1 MTDAGHG
8 HARHLVPPW
17 RRFRPMS
24 AFLTHAPVD
33 LPSLLAAVQAPERG
47 GVATFLGLVR
57 NHQDGRAVARLE
69 YSAYEPM
76 AEAESARIVAEA
88 EGRWPVR
95 IALSHRLGTLAIGD
109 VAVAVVAASAHRAPA
124 FEACRYVIEEL
135 KRRVP
140 VWKKEFYADGSV
152 VWVDPTRTG
161 ASRPAAEGVPS
172 R

>member
-1 MTDAGHG
+1 
-8 HARHLVPPW
+8 
-17 RRFRPMS
+17 MS
-24 AFLTHAPVD
+24 PFFTRAPIDLTV
-33 LPSLLAAVQAPERG
+33 LLAEVCAPDRG

-57 NHQDGRAVARLE
+57 NHQDGRAVVRLE

-88 EGRWPVR
+88 ESRWPAR
-95 IALSHRLGTLAIGD
+95 IALSHRLGELTIGETA
-109 VAVAVVAASAHRAPA
+109 VAVAAASGHRSAA

-152 VWVDPTRTG
+152 VWVDPTRLAAPG
-161 ASRPAAEGVPS
+161 APAPDVVSAS
-172 R
+172 